1 MILVDL
7 ISDVLKQNDF
17 LIILAGIIGSFL
29 VTSQSL
35 PFIIY
40 FSKVKN
46 LTAKV
51 DERSSHTSNVP
62 NIGGIGI
69 IAGIYIITLSL
80 SFFILNY
87 EDSKL
92 VIALFISLL
101 ILLFIGF
108 KDDMLGLSAT
118 AKLLTEIGTATAFVI
133 LTDCRL
139 DSFYGLFGIY
149 EINYYTSIV
158 LSIFIFVVTINS
170 YNLIDGIDG
179 LAGGY
184 GVIAMIGFLILSI
197 YENNI
202 VATILCSTIIGSLTG
217 FLKFNL
223 SAGKRKIFMG
233 DTGSLV
239 VGFLISV
246 IVLIILSSNYKSNQ
260 ISENFPVLALSIL
273 SFPYIDT
280 LRVMFIRKKSGKRFF
295 EPDKNHIHH
304 KLINSGRSHI
314 ASSVIILSV
323 YLSAIIF
330 CVLFRKLDITTHFF
344 ISLLYSWLSLLLLVF
359 IFDKKWIDTKYA

>member
-1 MILVDL
+1 MILVEFVSV
-7 ISDVLKQNDF
+7 ILKDNYLV
-17 LIILAGIIGSFL
+17 LIIAGIFGSYL

-51 DERSSHTSNVP
+51 DERSSHSSDIP

-69 IAGIYIITLSL
+69 IAGIYIVTLSL

-87 EDSKL
+87 EESKFI
-92 VIALFISLL
+92 IALFISLL

-118 AKLLTEIGTATAFVI
+118 AKLLTEIGTATAFIV

-139 DSFYGLFGIY
+139 DNFYGLFGVY
-149 EINYYTSIV
+149 EINYLISVI

-184 GVIAMIGFLILSI
+184 GIIAMIAFLFLSISANNLIGLILC
-197 YENNI
+197 
-202 VATILCSTIIGSLTG
+202 VTIIGSLAG
-217 FLKFNL
+217 FLKYNL
-223 SAGKRKIFMG
+223 SKGKRKIFMG

-246 IVLIILSSNYKSNQ
+246 IVLINLSTKNDYSQ
-260 ISENFPVLALSIL
+260 ISNNIPVLVLSIL

-280 LRVMFIRKKSGKRFF
+280 LRVMFIRKKNKQKFF
-295 EPDKNHIHH
+295 KPDKNHIHH
-304 KLINSGRSHI
+304 KLISAGKSHI
-314 ASSVIILSV
+314 ISSTIILTV
-323 YLSAIIF
+323 YLSSIIF
-330 CVLFRKLDITTHFF
+330 CILFHKININIHF
-344 ISLLYSWLSLLLLVF
+344 IVSLLYSLLSLLILVF
-359 IFDKKWIDTKYA
+359 IFDKE

>member
-1 MILVDL
+1 MIFVEFVSNILRENSL
-7 ISDVLKQNDF
+7 L
-17 LIILAGIIGSFL
+17 LILAGILGSYL

-51 DERSSHTSNVP
+51 DERSSHSSNIP

-69 IAGIYIITLSL
+69 IAGIYLVTLSL

-87 EDSKL
+87 EESKFI
-92 VIALFISLL
+92 IALFISLL
-101 ILLFIGF
+101 VLLFIGF
-108 KDDMLGLSAT
+108 KDDMIGLSAI
-118 AKLLTEIGTATAFVI
+118 AKLLTEIFTAAAFII

-139 DSFYGLFGIY
+139 DNFYGLFGIY
-149 EINYYTSIV
+149 EINYYVSIIF
-158 LSIFIFVVTINS
+158 SIFIFVVTINS

-184 GVIAMIGFLILSI
+184 GIIAMIAFLFLSLEANNTVGLILCI
-197 YENNI
+197 
-202 VATILCSTIIGSLTG
+202 TIIGSLAG

-223 SAGKRKIFMG
+223 SQSKRKIFMG

-246 IVLIILSSNYKSNQ
+246 ITLIILSSNNDYSQVSNN
-260 ISENFPVLALSIL
+260 IPVLVLSIL

-280 LRVMFIRKKSGKRFF
+280 LRVMFIRKKNKQKFF

-304 KLINSGRSHI
+304 KLINTGKSHI
-314 ASSVIILSV
+314 SSTIIILAV
-323 YLSAIIF
+323 YLSSI
-330 CVLFRKLDITTHFF
+330 VFF
-344 ISLLYSWLSLLLLVF
+344 ILLYKININIHVILSLLYSLLSLLALVF
-359 IFDKKWIDTKYA
+359 IFNKK

>member
-1 MILVDL
+1 MILVDF
-7 ISDVLKQNDF
+7 ISSVLKDYGF
-17 LIILAGIIGSFL
+17 LTIVAGLVGSYL

-46 LTAKV
+46 LIAKV
-51 DERSSHTSNVP
+51 DERSSHSNNIP

-69 IAGIYIITLSL
+69 IAGIYIVTLSL
-80 SFFILNY
+80 SFFLLNY

-92 VIALFISLL
+92 LIALFTCLL

-108 KDDMLGLSAT
+108 KDDMLGLSPS
-118 AKLLTEIGTATAFVI
+118 AKLLTEIFTATAFII

-139 DSFYGLFGIY
+139 NNFYGLFGIY
-149 EINYYTSIV
+149 EINYFTSII
-158 LSIFIFVVTINS
+158 LSIFIFIVTINS

-179 LAGGY
+179 LASGFGI
-184 GVIAMIGFLILSI
+184 IAMIAFLFLGILCKNTVVTILS
-197 YENNI
+197 
-202 VATILCSTIIGSLTG
+202 VTIIGSLIG

-223 SAGKRKIFMG
+223 SSGKRKIFMG

-246 IVLIILSSNYKSNQ
+246 VVLIILSSKNNFNQ
-260 ISENFPVLALSIL
+260 IFNNIPVLILSVL

-280 LRVMFIRKKSGKRFF
+280 LRVMFIRKKYGKKFF
-295 EPDKNHIHH
+295 SPDKNHIHH
-304 KLINSGRSHI
+304 KLINSGKSHI
-314 ASSVIILSV
+314 SSSIIILLV
-323 YLSAIIF
+323 YLTSILF
-330 CVLFRKLDITTHFF
+330 CLLFSKLDITHHFLLSLIYSVF
-344 ISLLYSWLSLLLLVF
+344 SLLMLVF
-359 IFDKKWIDTKYA
+359 IFDKK

>member
-1 MILVDL
+1 MILVEFV
-7 ISDVLKQNDF
+7 SDILKDNYLV
-17 LIILAGIIGSFL
+17 LIIAGIFGSYL

-51 DERSSHTSNVP
+51 DERSSHTSDTP

-69 IAGIYIITLSL
+69 IAGIYIVTLSL

-87 EDSKL
+87 EESKFI
-92 VIALFISLL
+92 IALFISLL
-101 ILLFIGF
+101 ILLFMGF
-108 KDDMLGLSAT
+108 KDDMLGLSPI
-118 AKLLTEIGTATAFVI
+118 AKLLTEIGTATAFI
-133 LTDCRL
+133 LLTDCRL
-139 DSFYGLFGIY
+139 DNFYGLFGIY
-149 EINYYTSIV
+149 EINYFASII

-184 GVIAMIGFLILSI
+184 GIISMIAFLFLSLSANNLIG
-197 YENNI
+197 
-202 VATILCSTIIGSLTG
+202 VILCVTIIGSLAG

-223 SAGKRKIFMG
+223 SKGKRKIFMG

-246 IVLIILSSNYKSNQ
+246 ISLTILSSKNDYSLV
-260 ISENFPVLALSIL
+260 SENVPVIVLSIL

-280 LRVMFIRKKSGKRFF
+280 LRVMFIRKRNKQRFF
-295 EPDKNHIHH
+295 DPDKNHIHH
-304 KLINSGRSHI
+304 KLISSGKSHI
-314 ASSVIILSV
+314 SSTIIILSV
-323 YLSAIIF
+323 YLSSIFFCIIF
-330 CVLFRKLDITTHFF
+330 HKVNITIHFT
-344 ISLLYSWLSLLLLVF
+344 ISLLYSFFSLLALVL
-359 IFDKKWIDTKYA
+359 IFDKK

>member
-1 MILVDL
+1 MIIIEYLSSILKNHTLLV
-7 ISDVLKQNDF
+7 IV
-17 LIILAGIIGSFL
+17 AGIIGSFL

-40 FSKVKN
+40 FSKIKN

-51 DERSSHTSNVP
+51 DERSSHSSNIP
-62 NIGGIGI
+62 NIGGLGI

-80 SFFILNY
+80 SFFILDY
-87 EDSKL
+87 KDSKL

-108 KDDMLGLSAT
+108 KDDMLGLSAR
-118 AKLLTEIGTATAFVI
+118 AKLLTEICTAAGFII

-139 DSFYGLFGIY
+139 DNFYGLFGIY
-149 EINYYTSIV
+149 EINYYASLF

-179 LAGGY
+179 LAGGF
-184 GVIAMIGFLILSI
+184 GIIAMIAFLILSI
-197 YENNI
+197 SANNT
-202 VATILCSTIIGSLTG
+202 VAIILCTTIIGSLAG
-217 FLKFNL
+217 FLRFNL
-223 SAGKRKIFMG
+223 RSDKRKIFMG

-246 IVLIILSSNYKSNQ
+246 IVMIILSSKYNSNLYA
-260 ISENFPVLALSIL
+260 NNTPVLVLSIL

-280 LRVMFIRKKSGKRFF
+280 LRVMVIRKRIGKRFF

-304 KLINSGRSHI
+304 KLIGRGKSHKV
-314 ASSVIILSV
+314 SSIIILSV
-323 YLSAIIF
+323 YLSSIIF
-330 CVLFRKLDITTHFF
+330 CISLIKLDITIHFF
-344 ISLLYSWLSLLLLVF
+344 ISLIYSVLSLLALVL
-359 IFDKKWIDTKYA
+359 IFNK

>member
-1 MILVDL
+1 MLVEFVSEILKENSLVM
-7 ISDVLKQNDF
+7 
-17 LIILAGIIGSFL
+17 ILAGIFGSYL

-51 DERSSHTSNVP
+51 DERSSHTSNIP

-69 IAGIYIITLSL
+69 IAGIYIVTLSL

-87 EDSKL
+87 EESKFI
-92 VIALFISLL
+92 IALFISLL
-101 ILLFIGF
+101 ILLFVGF
-108 KDDMLGLSAT
+108 KDDMLGLSAI
-118 AKLLTEIGTATAFVI
+118 AKLLTEIGTATAFI
-133 LTDCRL
+133 LLTDCRL
-139 DSFYGLFGIY
+139 DNFYGLFGIY
-149 EINYYTSIV
+149 ELNYFVSII

-184 GVIAMIGFLILSI
+184 GIIAMIAFLFLSLSANNLVGLILC
-197 YENNI
+197 
-202 VATILCSTIIGSLTG
+202 VTIIGSLAG

-223 SAGKRKIFMG
+223 SKSKRKIFMG

-246 IVLIILSSNYKSNQ
+246 TALITLSSNNDYSQ
-260 ISENFPVLALSIL
+260 ISNNIPVLVLSIL

-280 LRVMFIRKKSGKRFF
+280 LRVMFIRKKNKQKFF
-295 EPDKNHIHH
+295 KPDKNHIHH
-304 KLINSGRSHI
+304 KLIN
-314 ASSVIILSV
+314 A
-323 YLSAIIF
+323 
-330 CVLFRKLDITTHFF
+330 
-344 ISLLYSWLSLLLLVF
+344 
-359 IFDKKWIDTKYA
+359 

>member
-1 MILVDL
+1 MLVEFVSEILKENSL
-7 ISDVLKQNDF
+7 AM
-17 LIILAGIIGSFL
+17 ILAGIFGSYL

-51 DERSSHTSNVP
+51 DERSSHTSNIP

-69 IAGIYIITLSL
+69 IAGIYIVTLSL

-87 EDSKL
+87 EESKFI
-92 VIALFISLL
+92 IALFISLL
-101 ILLFIGF
+101 ILLFVGF
-108 KDDMLGLSAT
+108 KDDMLGLSAI
-118 AKLLTEIGTATAFVI
+118 AKLLTEIGTATAFI
-133 LTDCRL
+133 LLTDCRL
-139 DSFYGLFGIY
+139 DNFYGLFGIY
-149 EINYYTSIV
+149 ELNYFVSII

-184 GVIAMIGFLILSI
+184 GIIAMIAFLFLSLSANNLVGLILC
-197 YENNI
+197 
-202 VATILCSTIIGSLTG
+202 ATIIGSLAG

-223 SAGKRKIFMG
+223 SNSKRKIFMG

-246 IVLIILSSNYKSNQ
+246 TALITLSSNNDYSQ
-260 ISENFPVLALSIL
+260 ISNNIPVLVLSIL
-273 SFPYIDT
+273 SFPYVDT
-280 LRVMFIRKKSGKRFF
+280 LRVMVIRRKNKQKFF
-295 EPDKNHIHH
+295 KPDKNHIHH
-304 KLINSGRSHI
+304 KLINAGKSHV
-314 ASSVIILSV
+314 SSSIIILAV
-323 YLSAIIF
+323 YLSSILF
-330 CVLFRKLDITTHFF
+330 CILFHEINITIHFI
-344 ISLLYSWLSLLLLVF
+344 ISLLYSLLSLLTLVF
-359 IFDKKWIDTKYA
+359 IFDKK

>member
-1 MILVDL
+1 MILVEF
-7 ISDVLKQNDF
+7 ISDILKENSL
-17 LIILAGIIGSFL
+17 LIILSGIIGSYL

-51 DERSSHTSNVP
+51 DERSSHTSDVP

-69 IAGIYIITLSL
+69 IAGIYIVTLSL

-87 EDSKL
+87 DESKFI
-92 VIALFISLL
+92 IALFISLL
-101 ILLFIGF
+101 VLLFIGF
-108 KDDMLGLSAT
+108 KDDMLGLSAM
-118 AKLLTEIGTATAFVI
+118 AKLFTEIGTATAFII

-139 DSFYGLFGIY
+139 DNFYGLFGIY
-149 EINYYTSIV
+149 EINYFISII

-179 LAGGY
+179 LASGY
-184 GVIAMIGFLILSI
+184 GIIAMIAFLFLSLSTNNLVGLILC
-197 YENNI
+197 
-202 VATILCSTIIGSLTG
+202 VTIIGSLAG

-223 SAGKRKIFMG
+223 SKGKRKIFMG

-246 IVLIILSSNYKSNQ
+246 IVLINLSSKNDYSQ
-260 ISENFPVLALSIL
+260 ISNNIPVLVLSIL
-273 SFPYIDT
+273 SYPYIDT
-280 LRVMFIRKKSGKRFF
+280 LRVMFIRKKNRKRFF

-304 KLINSGRSHI
+304 KLINAGISHI
-314 ASSVIILSV
+314 SSSMIILSV
-323 YLSAIIF
+323 YLSSIMF
-330 CVLFRKLDITTHFF
+330 CILFHEINITIHFT
-344 ISLLYSWLSLLLLVF
+344 ISLLYSLLSLLTLAF
-359 IFDKKWIDTKYA
+359 IFGKK

>member
-1 MILVDL
+1 MILVEL
-7 ISDVLKQNDF
+7 ISEILKENSL
-17 LIILAGIIGSFL
+17 LIIFSGLIGSYI

-51 DERSSHTSNVP
+51 DERSSHTSDIP

-80 SFFILNY
+80 SFFILDY
-87 EDSKL
+87 ENSKL
-92 VIALFISLL
+92 MIALFIFLL

-108 KDDMLGLSAT
+108 KDDMLGLSAN

-149 EINYYTSIV
+149 EVNYYYSII
-158 LSIFIFVVTINS
+158 LSVFIFIVTINS

-184 GVIAMIGFLILSI
+184 GVISMIAFLFISLSA
-197 YENNI
+197 NNT
-202 VATILCSTIIGSLTG
+202 VAVILCTTIIGSLIG

-223 SAGKRKIFMG
+223 SNGKRKIFMG

-239 VGFLISV
+239 LGFLISV
-246 IVLIILSSNYKSNQ
+246 IVLIVLSSKFDSNQ
-260 ISENFPVLALSIL
+260 VSKNIPVLVLSIL
-273 SFPYIDT
+273 SFPYVDT
-280 LRVMFIRKKSGKRFF
+280 LRVMFIRKRSGRKFF

-304 KLINSGRSHI
+304 KLISSGKSHI
-314 ASSVIILSV
+314 VASVIILLV
-323 YLSAIIF
+323 YLSTILFCLIF
-330 CVLFRKLDITTHFF
+330 IKLDITIHFF
-344 ISLLYSWLSLLLLVF
+344 VSLLYSFISFFLLVF
-359 IFDKKWIDTKYA
+359 IFNKK

>member
-1 MILVDL
+1 MILVELVSGILKENDL
-7 ISDVLKQNDF
+7 IIV
-17 LIILAGIIGSFL
+17 LAGIFGSYL

-51 DERSSHTSNVP
+51 DERSSHTSDVP

-69 IAGIYIITLSL
+69 IAGIYIVTLSL
-80 SFFILNY
+80 SFFILNF
-87 EDSKL
+87 EESKFI
-92 VIALFISLL
+92 IALFISLL
-101 ILLFIGF
+101 LLLFIGF

-139 DSFYGLFGIY
+139 DTFYGLFGIY
-149 EINYYTSIV
+149 EINYYVSVV

-179 LAGGY
+179 LASGY
-184 GVIAMIGFLILSI
+184 GIIAMIAFLFLSLSANNLVGLILC
-197 YENNI
+197 
-202 VATILCSTIIGSLTG
+202 VTIIGSLAG
-217 FLKFNL
+217 FLRFNL
-223 SAGKRKIFMG
+223 SKGKRKIFMG

-246 IVLIILSSNYKSNQ
+246 IVLINLSSKNDYSQ
-260 ISENFPVLALSIL
+260 ISNNIPVLVLSIL

-280 LRVMFIRKKSGKRFF
+280 IRVMFIRKKNKQKFF

-304 KLINSGRSHI
+304 KLINAGKSHI
-314 ASSVIILSV
+314 SSTMIILAV
-323 YLSAIIF
+323 YLSSIVF
-330 CVLFRKLDITTHFF
+330 CILFHKTNITIHFI
-344 ISLLYSWLSLLLLVF
+344 ISLLYSFLSLLTLVF
-359 IFDKKWIDTKYA
+359 IFNKK

>member
-1 MILVDL
+1 MILVEL
-7 ISDVLKQNDF
+7 ISTLLKEN
-17 LIILAGIIGSFL
+17 SFL
-29 VTSQSL
+29 LILSGILGSYLVTAQSL

-40 FSKVKN
+40 FSKVKK
-46 LTAKV
+46 LTAKI
-51 DERSSHTSNVP
+51 DERSSHSSDIP

-87 EDSKL
+87 DESKFI
-92 VIALFISLL
+92 IALFISLL
-101 ILLFIGF
+101 ILLFVGF
-108 KDDMLGLSAT
+108 KDDMLGLSAK
-118 AKLLTEIGTATAFVI
+118 AKLFTEIGTATAFII

-139 DSFYGLFGIY
+139 DNFYGLFGIY
-149 EINYYTSIV
+149 EINYFFSII
-158 LSIFIFVVTINS
+158 LSVFIFIVTINS

-184 GVIAMIGFLILSI
+184 GIIAMIAFLFLCIAANNTVGLILC
-197 YENNI
+197 
-202 VATILCSTIIGSLTG
+202 VTIIGSLAG

-223 SAGKRKIFMG
+223 NSGKRKIFMG

-246 IVLIILSSNYKSNQ
+246 IALIILSSKNDYSQ
-260 ISENFPVLALSIL
+260 ISNNIPVLVLSIL

-280 LRVMFIRKKSGKRFF
+280 LRIMFIRKKNKQKFF

-304 KLINSGRSHI
+304 KLINAGKSHV
-314 ASSVIILSV
+314 SSTIIILTV
-323 YLSAIIF
+323 YLSSLVF
-330 CVLFRKLDITTHFF
+330 CILFHKMNITIHFI
-344 ISLLYSWLSLLLLVF
+344 ISLLYSLFSLLALVL
-359 IFDKKWIDTKYA
+359 IFDKK

>member
-1 MILVDL
+1 MILVEFV
-7 ISDVLKQNDF
+7 SDILKANSF
-17 LIILAGIIGSFL
+17 LIIIAGIFGSYL

-40 FSKVKN
+40 FSKVKS

-51 DERSSHTSNVP
+51 DERSSHSSDIP

-69 IAGIYIITLSL
+69 IAGIYIVTLSI

-87 EDSKL
+87 EQSKFI
-92 VIALFISLL
+92 IALFISLL
-101 ILLFIGF
+101 ILLFVGF
-108 KDDMLGLSAT
+108 KDDMLGLSAM
-118 AKLLTEIGTATAFVI
+118 AKLLTEIGTATAFIV

-139 DSFYGLFGIY
+139 DNFYGLFGIY
-149 EINYYTSIV
+149 EINYYSSIV

-184 GVIAMIGFLILSI
+184 GIIAMIAFLFLSLSANNTVGLILC
-197 YENNI
+197 
-202 VATILCSTIIGSLTG
+202 VTIIGSLAG

-223 SAGKRKIFMG
+223 NKGKRKIFMG

-246 IVLIILSSNYKSNQ
+246 IVLIVLSSKNDYSQ
-260 ISENFPVLALSIL
+260 ISNNIPVLVLSIL

-280 LRVMFIRKKSGKRFF
+280 LRVMFIRKKNGKKFF

-304 KLINSGRSHI
+304 KLINAGKSHVS
-314 ASSVIILSV
+314 SSVIILAV
-323 YLSAIIF
+323 YLSSIIF
-330 CVLFRKLDITTHFF
+330 CILFHKINITIHFT
-344 ISLLYSWLSLLLLVF
+344 ISLSYSLLSLLTLVYVYT
-359 IFDKKWIDTKYA
+359 KK

>member
-1 MILVDL
+1 MILIEF
-7 ISDVLKQNDF
+7 ISDVLKEND
-17 LIILAGIIGSFL
+17 LIIILAGIFGSYL

-51 DERSSHTSNVP
+51 DERSSHTSDIP

-69 IAGIYIITLSL
+69 IAGIYIVTLSL
-80 SFFILNY
+80 SFFILNF
-87 EDSKL
+87 EESKFI
-92 VIALFISLL
+92 IALFISLL

-108 KDDMLGLSAT
+108 KDDMLGISAT
-118 AKLLTEIGTATAFVI
+118 AKLFTEIGTATAFVV

-139 DSFYGLFGIY
+139 DTFYGLFGVY
-149 EINYYTSIV
+149 EINYYVSIV

-179 LAGGY
+179 LAGSY
-184 GVIAMIGFLILSI
+184 GIIAMIAFLCLSLSANNLVGLILCVT
-197 YENNI
+197 I
-202 VATILCSTIIGSLTG
+202 VGSLAG

-223 SAGKRKIFMG
+223 SKGKRKIFMG

-246 IVLIILSSNYKSNQ
+246 IVLINLSSKNDYSQ
-260 ISENFPVLALSIL
+260 ISNNIPVLVLSIL

-280 LRVMFIRKKSGKRFF
+280 LRVMFIRKKNKQKFF

-304 KLINSGRSHI
+304 KLINAGKSHI
-314 ASSVIILSV
+314 SSTIIILAV
-323 YLSAIIF
+323 YLSSIVF
-330 CVLFRKLDITTHFF
+330 CILFHKINITIHFI
-344 ISLLYSWLSLLLLVF
+344 ISLLYSLISLLTLVF
-359 IFDKKWIDTKYA
+359 IFNKK

>member
-1 MILVDL
+1 MILVEFVSG
-7 ISDVLKQNDF
+7 ILKENSFDNN
-17 LIILAGIIGSFL
+17 LAGIFGSYL

-51 DERSSHTSNVP
+51 DERSSHTSDMP

-69 IAGIYIITLSL
+69 IAGIYIVTLSL

-87 EDSKL
+87 DESKFI
-92 VIALFISLL
+92 IALFISLL

-108 KDDMLGLSAT
+108 KDDMLGLSAI
-118 AKLLTEIGTATAFVI
+118 AKLLTEIGTATAFIV

-139 DSFYGLFGIY
+139 DNFYGLFGIY
-149 EINYYTSIV
+149 EINYFVSII

-184 GVIAMIGFLILSI
+184 GIIAMIAFLFLSLSANNLVGLILC
-197 YENNI
+197 
-202 VATILCSTIIGSLTG
+202 VTIIGSFAG

-223 SAGKRKIFMG
+223 SKGKRKIFMG

-246 IVLIILSSNYKSNQ
+246 ISLTTLSSKNDYSQ
-260 ISENFPVLALSIL
+260 ISNNIPVLVLSIL

-280 LRVMFIRKKSGKRFF
+280 LRVMFIRKKNKKKFF

-304 KLINSGRSHI
+304 KLINAGKSHFI
-314 ASSVIILSV
+314 NNHNSISIFIIYNFLH
-323 YLSAIIF
+323 
-330 CVLFRKLDITTHFF
+330 T
-344 ISLLYSWLSLLLLVF
+344 IS
-359 IFDKKWIDTKYA
+359 

>member
-1 MILVDL
+1 MILVEFISGILKENDL
-7 ISDVLKQNDF
+7 I
-17 LIILAGIIGSFL
+17 IILAGIFGSYL
-29 VTSQSL
+29 VTTQSL

-51 DERSSHTSNVP
+51 DERSSHTSNIP

-69 IAGIYIITLSL
+69 ITGIYIVTLSL

-87 EDSKL
+87 EESKFI
-92 VIALFISLL
+92 IALFISLL

-118 AKLLTEIGTATAFVI
+118 AKLLTEIGTATAFI
-133 LTDCRL
+133 LLTDCRL
-139 DSFYGLFGIY
+139 DNFYGLFGIY
-149 EINYYTSIV
+149 EINYFVSII

-184 GVIAMIGFLILSI
+184 GVIAMITFLALSI
-197 YENNI
+197 SANNI
-202 VATILCSTIIGSLTG
+202 VAIILCTTIIGSLTG

-223 SAGKRKIFMG
+223 STGKRKIFMG

-239 VGFLISV
+239 IGFLISV
-246 IVLIILSSNYKSNQ
+246 IVIVILTSKNNYYENFKNIPVIILS
-260 ISENFPVLALSIL
+260 VL

-280 LRVMFIRKKSGKRFF
+280 LRVMIIRKKQGRKIFD
-295 EPDKNHIHH
+295 PDKNHIHH
-304 KLINSGRSHI
+304 KIIECGYSHKK
-314 ASSVIILSV
+314 SSVIILV
-323 YLSAIIF
+323 TYLSSILFCFCTYNMNINYHFLYSLIYAIT
-330 CVLFRKLDITTHFF
+330 VLVGLTYF
-344 ISLLYSWLSLLLLVF
+344 ISKNEKL
-359 IFDKKWIDTKYA
+359 

>member
-1 MILVDL
+1 MLVEFVSEILKENSLVM
-7 ISDVLKQNDF
+7 
-17 LIILAGIIGSFL
+17 ILAGILGSYL
-29 VTSQSL
+29 VTAQSL
-35 PFIIY
+35 PFIVY
-40 FSKVKN
+40 FSKVKK

-51 DERSSHTSNVP
+51 DERSSHSSDIP

-69 IAGIYIITLSL
+69 IAGIYIVTLSL

-87 EDSKL
+87 EESKFI
-92 VIALFISLL
+92 IALFISLL

-108 KDDMLGLSAT
+108 KDDMLGLSAI
-118 AKLLTEIGTATAFVI
+118 AKLLTEIGTATAFII

-139 DSFYGLFGIY
+139 DNFYGLFGIY
-149 EINYYTSIV
+149 EINYFVSII
-158 LSIFIFVVTINS
+158 LSVFIFVVTINS

-184 GVIAMIGFLILSI
+184 GIISMIAFLFLSLLANNLIGLILC
-197 YENNI
+197 
-202 VATILCSTIIGSLTG
+202 VTIIGSLAG

-223 SAGKRKIFMG
+223 SKGKRKIFMG

-246 IVLIILSSNYKSNQ
+246 ITLTVLSSKNDYSLITNN
-260 ISENFPVLALSIL
+260 IPVLVLSIL

-280 LRVMFIRKKSGKRFF
+280 IRVMFIRKKNKQKFF

-304 KLINSGRSHI
+304 TLINAGKSHI
-314 ASSVIILSV
+314 SSTIIILSV
-323 YLSAIIF
+323 YLSSIF
-330 CVLFRKLDITTHFF
+330 FCILFHQININIHF
-344 ISLLYSWLSLLLLVF
+344 ILSLLYSWLSLFTLVY
-359 IFDKKWIDTKYA
+359 IFNKK

>member
-1 MILVDL
+1 MILVEF
-7 ISDVLKQNDF
+7 ISSILKENSL
-17 LIILAGIIGSFL
+17 LIILAGIFGSYL

-46 LTAKV
+46 FTAKV
-51 DERSSHTSNVP
+51 DERSSHTTDVP

-69 IAGIYIITLSL
+69 IAGIYIVTLSL

-87 EDSKL
+87 NESKFI
-92 VIALFISLL
+92 IALFISLL

-108 KDDMLGLSAT
+108 KDDMLGLSAI
-118 AKLLTEIGTATAFVI
+118 AKLLTEIGTATAFIV

-139 DSFYGLFGIY
+139 DNFYGLFGVY
-149 EINYYTSIV
+149 EINYSVSLI
-158 LSIFIFVVTINS
+158 LSVFIFVVTINS

-184 GVIAMIGFLILSI
+184 GIIAMIAFLFLSLSTNNLVGLILC
-197 YENNI
+197 
-202 VATILCSTIIGSLTG
+202 VTTIGSLSG

-223 SAGKRKIFMG
+223 SKSKRKIFMG

-246 IVLIILSSNYKSNQ
+246 ISLTVLSSKNDYSLISNN
-260 ISENFPVLALSIL
+260 IPVLVLSIL

-280 LRVMFIRKKSGKRFF
+280 LRVMFIRKKNKQKFF

-304 KLINSGRSHI
+304 KLLKAGFSHVK
-314 ASSVIILSV
+314 SSILILFV
-323 YLSAIIF
+323 YSTSIVF
-330 CVLFRKLDITTHFF
+330 CLLTSELNITLHFV
-344 ISLLYSWLSLLLLVF
+344 LSLTYSLTSIFFLMKVF
-359 IFDKKWIDTKYA
+359 VKKER

>member
-1 MILVDL
+1 MILVEF
-7 ISDVLKQNDF
+7 ISDILKENIF
-17 LIILAGIIGSFL
+17 LLILAGVLGSYL

-51 DERSSHTSNVP
+51 DERSSHTSDVP

-69 IAGIYIITLSL
+69 TAGIYIVTLSL

-87 EDSKL
+87 DESKFI
-92 VIALFISLL
+92 IALFISLL
-101 ILLFIGF
+101 VLLFIGF

-118 AKLLTEIGTATAFVI
+118 AKLLTEIGTATAFII

-139 DSFYGLFGIY
+139 DNFYGLFGIY
-149 EINYYTSIV
+149 EINYFISII
-158 LSIFIFVVTINS
+158 LSIFIFIVTINS

-179 LAGGY
+179 LASGY
-184 GVIAMIGFLILSI
+184 GIIAMIAFLFLSLSTNNLVGLILC
-197 YENNI
+197 
-202 VATILCSTIIGSLTG
+202 VTIIGSLAG

-223 SAGKRKIFMG
+223 SKGKRKIFMG

-246 IVLIILSSNYKSNQ
+246 IVLINLSSKNDYSQ
-260 ISENFPVLALSIL
+260 ISNNIPVLVLSIL
-273 SFPYIDT
+273 SYPYIDT
-280 LRVMFIRKKSGKRFF
+280 LRVMFIRKKNRKGFF

-304 KLINSGRSHI
+304 KLINAGISHI
-314 ASSVIILSV
+314 SSSMIILSV
-323 YLSAIIF
+323 YLSSIMF
-330 CVLFRKLDITTHFF
+330 CILFHEINITIHFT
-344 ISLLYSWLSLLLLVF
+344 ISLLYSLLSLLTLAF
-359 IFDKKWIDTKYA
+359 IFGKK